1 MTRRISEA
9 MSKLGRGAAIASIQ
23 DFFPQ
28 VLRGG
33 DPLGEFFVESVSPGD
48 RRAHGA
54 TFTPSWLIDLQLDQ
68 IARKGAPDR
77 VVDAGAGTGRYAL
90 RAARRW
96 PRATVIAI
104 EKDPAL
110 AEAIRINAQAT
121 GSKIQVLCR
130 DYLSVTLPP
139 FDGVTAFVGNPPY
152 VRHHD
157 ISPQDKAW
165 YSSEMAR
172 LRLPHSQL
180 AGLHVYFYLKSY
192 LLSKPG
198 DIGCFV
204 SAAEW
209 METNYGRSMRLLFC
223 LMGGDCLIRVHP
235 GERIFYDALTTS
247 AIVTWSVGAKNDV
260 TVCDLTLRSVQ
271 SQFLANREQ
280 LRVLPKWPGYGRAMP
295 PHLGGQ
301 PVLGDYFQISRGQV
315 TGCNEVWI
323 AARETERLIPR
334 RYLFPCVTDAMEII
348 SASGVL
354 RDASKLRRVIDL
366 PADLKELSGPERESV
381 DSFLDVAAMAG
392 AADSYIAKHRKPWW
406 KVRLKPPPPIM
417 MSYMG
422 RRPPRFVRNACGAR
436 IINIAH
442 SLNPIHPIS
451 IPSQDRLVAWLNEN
465 VRVTAGRTYGG
476 GLVKFEPGD
485 AALIPLPLETTLFGR
500 K

>member
-9 MSKLGRGAAIASIQ
+9 MTKLGRGAPIAEIQ

-33 DPLGEFFVESVSPGD
+33 DPLGEFFSGSVSPGD

-54 TFTPSWLIDLQLDQ
+54 TFTPPWLIDLQLDQ
-68 IARKGAPDR
+68 IAATCAPAR
-77 VVDAGAGTGRYAL
+77 IVDAGAGTGRYAL
-90 RAARRW
+90 RAALRW
-96 PRATVIAI
+96 PRATVIAV

-121 GSKIQVLCR
+121 GVKIQVLCA
-130 DYLSVTLPP
+130 DYLSITLPP
-139 FDGVTAFVGNPPY
+139 LDGVTAFVGNPPY

-157 ISPQDKAW
+157 ISPRDKAW

-198 DIGCFV
+198 DVGCFV

-209 METNYGRSMRLLFC
+209 METNYGQSMRGLFC
-223 LMGGDCLIRVHP
+223 LMGGETLIRVHP
-235 GERIFYDALTTS
+235 GERIFHDALTTS
-247 AIVTWSVGAKNDV
+247 VIVTWSIGAKDEVN
-260 TVCDLTLRSVQ
+260 VCDLALRSVKP
-271 SQFLANREQ
+271 QFVIRREQ
-280 LRVLPKWPGYGRAMP
+280 LLALPKWPGYGHAVP
-295 PHLGGQ
+295 PRLGVQ
-301 PVLGDYFQISRGQV
+301 PVLGDYFRVSRGQV

-323 AARETERLIPR
+323 ATRETERLIPQ

-348 SASGVL
+348 SAKGLL
-354 RDASKLRRVIDL
+354 RNASNLRRVIDL
-366 PADLKELSGPERESV
+366 PVDLGELSTAERKNV
-381 DSFLDVAAMAG
+381 DAFLEVAKMAG
-392 AADSYIAKHRKPWW
+392 AAESYIAKHRKPWW
-406 KVRLKPPPPIM
+406 RVGLKSPPPIG

-422 RRPPRFVRNACGAR
+422 RRPPSFARNACDAR

-442 SLNPIHPIS
+442 SLTPIRAIT
-451 IPSQDRLVAWLNEN
+451 IAAQDRLIAWLNQN
-465 VRVTAGRTYGG
+465 VRVTSGRTYGG
-476 GLVKFEPGD
+476 GMVKFEPGD
-485 AALIPLPLETTLFGR
+485 AMDIPFPAETTILEGA
-500 K
+500 

>member
-9 MSKLGRGAAIASIQ
+9 MSKLGRGASIANIQ

-68 IARKGAPDR
+68 IAGKCAPVR

-96 PRATVIAI
+96 PRATVIAV
-104 EKDPAL
+104 ERDPAL

-121 GSKIQVLCR
+121 GVKIQVLCG
-130 DYLSVTLPP
+130 DYLSITLPP
-139 FDGVTAFVGNPPY
+139 LDGVTAFVGNPPY

-165 YSSEMAR
+165 YSSEMAG

-198 DIGCFV
+198 DVGCFV

-209 METNYGRSMRLLFC
+209 METNYGQSMRLLFC
-223 LMGGDCLIRVHP
+223 LMGGESLIRVHP
-235 GERIFYDALTTS
+235 SERIFHDALTTS
-247 AIVTWSVGAKNDV
+247 VIVTWSIGAKGDV
-260 TVCDLTLRSVQ
+260 NVCDLALRAVQ
-271 SQFLANREQ
+271 SQFLVKREQ
-280 LRVLPKWPGYGRAMP
+280 LRALPKWPGYGHAVP
-295 PHLGGQ
+295 PHLEVQ
-301 PVLGDYFQISRGQV
+301 PVLGDYFRINRGQV
-315 TGCNEVWI
+315 TGCNEIWI
-323 AARETERLIPR
+323 ATRETGRLIPR
-334 RYLFPCVTDAMEII
+334 RYLFPCVTNAMEII
-348 SASGVL
+348 NATGIL
-354 RDASKLRRVIDL
+354 RDASRLRRVIDL
-366 PADLKELSGPERESV
+366 PADLSELAVLERKNV
-381 DSFLDVAAMAG
+381 DSFLEVAAMMG
-392 AADSYIAKHRKPWW
+392 AADSYIATHRKPWW
-406 KVRLKPPPPIM
+406 KVGLKSPPPIM

-422 RRPPRFVRNACGAR
+422 RRPPSFARNACGAR

-442 SLNPIHPIS
+442 GLTPLRPIS
-451 IPSQDRLVAWLNEN
+451 IRSQDQLVAWLNEN

-476 GLVKFEPGD
+476 GMVKFEPGD
-485 AALIPLPLETTLFGR
+485 AMGIPLPHDITIFEAA
-500 K
+500 